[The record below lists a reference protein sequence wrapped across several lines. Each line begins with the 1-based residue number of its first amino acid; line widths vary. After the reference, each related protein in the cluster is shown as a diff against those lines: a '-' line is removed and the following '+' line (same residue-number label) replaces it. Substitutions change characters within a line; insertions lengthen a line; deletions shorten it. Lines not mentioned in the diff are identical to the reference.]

1 MDYKEQAVAH
11 AIANGFDEG
20 FASSCPRAYWDSV
33 RGVAAAEAKALVD
46 KAANSRACQQTFA
59 DIWPSAR

>member
-33 RGVAAAEAKALVD
+33 RGVAAAE
-46 KAANSRACQQTFA
+46 
-59 DIWPSAR
+59 